1 MKALPG
7 KNGTQRSRLSE
18 LRARWLNA
26 DLWKRAVFGGLF
38 GAVFCLAGLLLRD
51 AFRSDPDIGMNVALW
66 VPATGLLAFM
76 IVLWTTAP
84 LQETRYRIAGAVVL
98 ALIYGGL
105 AADPSFDVLAPVRFE
120 R

>member
-1 MKALPG
+1 
-7 KNGTQRSRLSE
+7 
-18 LRARWLNA
+18 
-26 DLWKRAVFGGLF
+26 
-38 GAVFCLAGLLLRD
+38 
-51 AFRSDPDIGMNVALW
+51 
-66 VPATGLLAFM
+66 M

-105 AADPSFDVLAPVRFE
+105 AADPSFDVLAPVRLE